1 MDFDD
6 ILEELDRVKKEM
18 LAAKPGTESYNALLR
33 NFSML
38 GEMLHCELESRDSQL
53 DHEVKRK
60 VEEATAELDA
70 LKEEN
75 RRKQTKLELWFS
87 VVRIILTAIGAIAAI
102 IVTGS
107 LEQSSILSQKCF
119 SLIRTLMPKI

>member
-6 ILEELDRVKKEM
+6 ILEELNRVKKEM
-18 LAAKPGTESYNALLR
+18 LAAKPGTEDYNALLK
-33 NFSML
+33 NFNTL
-38 GEMLHCELESRDSQL
+38 GEMLHRELESRDSQL

-87 VVRIILTAIGAIAAI
+87 VVRIILTAICTIAAI

-119 SLIRTLMPKI
+119 SLIRTLIH

>member
-6 ILEELDRVKKEM
+6 ILEELNRVKKEM
-18 LAAKPGTESYNALLR
+18 LAAKPGTESYNVLLR
-33 NFSML
+33 DFNML
-38 GEMLHCELESRDSQL
+38 GEMLHRELESRDSQL
-53 DHEVKRK
+53 DHEVKRR

-70 LKEEN
+70 LKEDN

-87 VVRIILTAIGAIAAI
+87 VVRIILTAIGTIAAI

>member
-6 ILEELDRVKKEM
+6 ILEELNRVKKEM
-18 LAAKPGTESYNALLR
+18 LAAKPGTEDYNALLR
-33 NFSML
+33 NFNML
-38 GEMLHCELESRDSQL
+38 GEMLHRELESRDSQL

-75 RRKQTKLELWFS
+75 RTKQTKLELWFS
-87 VVRIILTAIGAIAAI
+87 VVRIILTAICTIAAI

-119 SLIRTLMPKI
+119 SLIRTLIH